1 LLENADVDARWCLVH
16 ATHATAGE
24 LAGIAARGAVVGLCP
39 ITEASLGDGIFPAV
53 AFVKQRGRF
62 GIGSDSNI
70 RLDAAEELRLLEYG
84 QRLEQRARNVLAGG
98 GGTSTGR
105 ALFDAALAGGTQA
118 LLAGPGGLTAGASL
132 DLVTLHAHDPALA
145 VHRGDELLDSWI
157 FSVGRSAID
166 CVWRAG
172 LKVVCN
178 GVHHERDAI
187 RARYAQALRRLR
199 S

>member
-1 LLENADVDARWCLVH
+1 MKE
-16 ATHATAGE
+16 
-24 LAGIAARGAVVGLCP
+24 
-39 ITEASLGDGIFPAV
+39 
-53 AFVKQRGRF
+53 RGRF

-84 QRLEQRARNVLAGG
+84 QRLEQRARNVLAGS

-118 LLAGPGGLTAGASL
+118 LLAGPGGLAAGASL
-132 DLVTLHAHDPALA
+132 DLVTLQAHDPGFA

-172 LKVVCN
+172 LKLVSN
-178 GVHHERDAI
+178 GVHHQRDAI
-187 RARYAQALRRLR
+187 RARSAQALRRLR